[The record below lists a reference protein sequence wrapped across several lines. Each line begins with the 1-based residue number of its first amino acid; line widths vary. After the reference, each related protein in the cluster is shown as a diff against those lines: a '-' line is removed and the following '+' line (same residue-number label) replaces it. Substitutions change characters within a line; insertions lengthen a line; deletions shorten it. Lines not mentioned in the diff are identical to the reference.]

1 MRRVVA
7 QPFPEQML
15 LEIPQHLAAGIRAA
29 RTQTG
34 LTLAE
39 AAVANGISTQTMQR
53 LEKDPAAVGFG
64 VLLRVARNLGVSLFA
79 VPSASQSIAQKSL
92 TAAVALVNE
101 VEPNHGT

>member
-34 LTLAE
+34 LTLTE
-39 AAVANGISTQTMQR
+39 ARCGQW
-53 LEKDPAAVGFG
+53 
-64 VLLRVARNLGVSLFA
+64 
-79 VPSASQSIAQKSL
+79 
-92 TAAVALVNE
+92 
-101 VEPNHGT
+101 H